1 MCVCPSTFPYL
12 HIDSYEHSSGDKKN
26 PELRKQRR
34 DLRASHRS
42 GPPSGSTPPTP
53 HTGSITRP
61 LRITAWHRT
70 RVCPLCTFG
79 SVDFLLPREHGDA
92 GGLRNSV
99 GHFGLYCAVE
109 AKDGGLFSAV

>member
-1 MCVCPSTFPYL
+1 MAQ
-12 HIDSYEHSSGDKKN
+12 N
-26 PELRKQRR
+26 
-34 DLRASHRS
+34 
-42 GPPSGSTPPTP
+42 
-53 HTGSITRP
+53 
-61 LRITAWHRT
+61 T
-70 RVCPLCTFG
+70 RVSSVRFG